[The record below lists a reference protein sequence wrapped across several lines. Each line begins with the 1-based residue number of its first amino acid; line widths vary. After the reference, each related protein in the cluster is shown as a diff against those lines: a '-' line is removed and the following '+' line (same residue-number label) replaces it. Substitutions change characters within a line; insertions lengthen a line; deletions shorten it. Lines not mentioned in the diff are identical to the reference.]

1 MTPTAW
7 DFRNRLLAVL
17 NGAKHSGKPY
27 VDLESS
33 NFYAELGGDPTSK
46 SKMSICHDV
55 MTRMMRPGD
64 LVVLKES
71 RNGDGSTILIRYILN
86 AKRDH

>member
-17 NGAKHSGKPY
+17 NGAKHSGKHY

-33 NFYAELGGDPTSK
+33 NFYSEMGGDPK
-46 SKMSICHDV
+46 SQSRMSICHDV

-64 LVVLKES
+64 MVLKES